1 VSDIERRYL
10 TERVELRAS
19 DSGPGVLRGYA
30 AKFGKLSQNLG
41 GFVEQV
47 DPRAFNKSIAD
58 GLDVLARY
66 NHNDNM
72 LLGRTSSGTVTLTV
86 DSVGLRYDVSLPD
99 TTVGRDLAVLAKRG
113 DVSQSSF
120 AFVVPQGG
128 DSWGESDQGMP
139 LRTLESVILR
149 DVAPVNSPA
158 YLDTS
163 VGLRS
168 LAAFAGVEFEEVRS
182 AAETGDLRQFLVPID
197 PEKRA
202 ALVAQRDANADTS
215 ILTQAMAWFT
225 AVDSIVDEAQEALAA
240 HLGIPSPDP
249 DDTDTGAGENALND
263 DVEQRATHSTPPS
276 VLLLIQQLND
286 K

>member
-10 TERVELRAS
+10 TERVELRVS

-72 LLGRTSSGTVTLTV
+72 LLGRTSSGTVKLTV
-86 DSVGLRYDVSLPD
+86 DATGLRYDVSLPD
-99 TTVGRDLAVLAKRG
+99 TTVGRDLAVLAARG

-182 AAETGDLRQFLVPID
+182 AAEAGESLSAFLIPIVP
-197 PEKRA
+197 E
-202 ALVAQRDANADTS
+202 VRDAVPEGETED
-215 ILTQAMAWFT
+215 
-225 AVDSIVDEAQEALAA
+225 
-240 HLGIPSPDP
+240 
-249 DDTDTGAGENALND
+249 AG
-263 DVEQRATHSTPPS
+263 QRATHPTPS
-276 VLLLIQQLND
+276 VLLLLRQLSES